1 MSSQVLSYLGNNEAY
16 VNEIESVELLFE
28 KKKQLK
34 VLGILINYQREFA
47 HGFWNERK
55 WELADFTLVY
65 NHASS
70 TDNNFAEKSICFNH
84 GYNLSD
90 VIKWYLT
97 YSKHWC
103 NRVRARY
110 KFEMPKQAGKLLDIE
125 TNGINHL

>member
-1 MSSQVLSYLGNNEAY
+1 MKLTSTRLSLLNSYLR
-16 VNEIESVELLFE
+16 

-47 HGFWNERK
+47 HGFLNERK

-84 GYNLSD
+84 GYN
-90 VIKWYLT
+90 
-97 YSKHWC
+97 
-103 NRVRARY
+103 
-110 KFEMPKQAGKLLDIE
+110 
-125 TNGINHL
+125 